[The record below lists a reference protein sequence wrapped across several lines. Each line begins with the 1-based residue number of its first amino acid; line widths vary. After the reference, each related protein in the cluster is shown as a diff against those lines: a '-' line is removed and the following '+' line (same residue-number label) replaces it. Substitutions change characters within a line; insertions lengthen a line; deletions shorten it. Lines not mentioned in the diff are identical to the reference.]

1 MDEFADLLK
10 IGKLSSILRLTTKT
24 SYKLSTVLG
33 EAPRKRIRMRN
44 KPAQKDT
51 TPTTTAVPPPT
62 CCSATDF
69 VNIETGHHP
78 STGIKCI
85 IMSQIF
91 PCHSSSIY
99 LNVEN
104 ISVIVSTNI
113 NGALEI
119 NKEK

>member
-24 SYKLSTVLG
+24 SYKLSTVSG

-51 TPTTTAVPPPT
+51 TPTTTAAPPPT
-62 CCSATDF
+62 CCPATDF

-85 IMSQIF
+85 IMSQISMSF
-91 PCHSSSIY
+91 K
-99 LNVEN
+99 LN
-104 ISVIVSTNI
+104 
-113 NGALEI
+113 LF
-119 NKEK
+119 KR